1 MLLRALLVLLV
12 LCFGCRTH
20 EYSGIKEIKCPE
32 FKAKKLRKNYHAFR
46 VRTPRK
52 TDRTTSAKNK
62 KDQSIFRTRIE
73 HLQTT
78 TDENFDLKP
87 ILHQVNVED
96 LDCPKPGMGKNLPKA
111 VKQNIRRNNKKI
123 RSYLKNRTEA
133 DSTRSAGFPAQ
144 KK

>member
-1 MLLRALLVLLV
+1 MLIRALLLV
-12 LCFGCRTH
+12 FIFCVACRTH

-46 VRTPRK
+46 VRTPK
-52 TDRTTSAKNK
+52 KSERTVSAKNK
-62 KDQSIFRTRIE
+62 KDQSMFKTRIE
-73 HLQTT
+73 HLHTT

-123 RSYLKNRTEA
+123 RSYLKNRTEV
-133 DSTRSAGFPAQ
+133 DSVRAASFPAP